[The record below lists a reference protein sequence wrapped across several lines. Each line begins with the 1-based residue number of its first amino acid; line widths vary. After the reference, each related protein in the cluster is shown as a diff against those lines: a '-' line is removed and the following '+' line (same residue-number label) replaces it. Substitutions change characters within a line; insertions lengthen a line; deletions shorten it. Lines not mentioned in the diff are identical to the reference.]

1 MKTKKLKE
9 ENVKVK
15 RAILYILLLLILST
29 IFIFSGENG
38 QKSNNTS
45 DAFTGSI
52 IDKVSNITNKE
63 ISDNKKKDI
72 IINTRFIV
80 RKAAHFSIYFI
91 LGIIV
96 YLILSTYNIN
106 KVLIISIIICFI
118 LGCLDEFHQV
128 FIAGRTARFYDC
140 IIDTLGSS
148 TGIIILDICNRIRK
162 KKQISVSE

>member
-9 ENVKVK
+9 KNVKVK
-15 RAILYILLLLILST
+15 RVILYLLLIL
-29 IFIFSGENG
+29 ILLIVFIFSGENG

-45 DAFTGSI
+45 DAFTGNI

-91 LGIIV
+91 LGIII

-106 KVLIISIIICFI
+106 KILIISIMICFT

-128 FIAGRTARFYDC
+128 FIPGRTARFYDC

-148 TGIIILDICNRIRK
+148 TGIIILDIYIKIRRN
-162 KKQISVSE
+162 KQINVSK